1 MLTPMRTRP
10 TDTEHDREG
19 PTQLGSAA
27 NVVDADL
34 QDPQVQDP
42 ADYHLDRETTA
53 NGAVQADDRNPPARH
68 TPVVSGALT
77 ASGADLPLAEPKTSG
92 MPDQRVAANNISPV
106 NIKPLESDQLEPSDH
121 STSTLLRNGTSTQT
135 VIMLADFLR
144 AVGVSPS
151 VELSNVRFRP

>member
-42 ADYHLDRETTA
+42 ADYYLDRETTA

-68 TPVVSGALT
+68 SLKNVFEAWPVPSGRRRLATLT
-77 ASGADLPLAEPKTSG
+77 
-92 MPDQRVAANNISPV
+92 V
-106 NIKPLESDQLEPSDH
+106 
-121 STSTLLRNGTSTQT
+121 
-135 VIMLADFLR
+135 
-144 AVGVSPS
+144 
-151 VELSNVRFRP
+151 